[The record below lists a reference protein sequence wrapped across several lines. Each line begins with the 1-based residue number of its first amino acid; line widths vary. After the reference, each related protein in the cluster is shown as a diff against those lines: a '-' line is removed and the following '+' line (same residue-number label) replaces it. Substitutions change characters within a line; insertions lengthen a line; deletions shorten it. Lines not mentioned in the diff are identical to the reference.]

1 MQSNL
6 ESAIKSIP
14 VVQCKYCQPTC
25 KQKGRGPAIR
35 GGGLSTP
42 YPINFWPK
50 YPVFHKFQESKTD
63 RFFTQYSGKSHI
75 SYPSLHVKFV
85 LNTPKSPH
93 KTSIGKVTIS

>member
-50 YPVFHKFQESKTD
+50 YPMSCKIISLSKSNNFH
-63 RFFTQYSGKSHI
+63 TQ
-75 SYPSLHVKFV
+75 SLHMAG
-85 LNTPKSPH
+85 SA
-93 KTSIGKVTIS
+93 